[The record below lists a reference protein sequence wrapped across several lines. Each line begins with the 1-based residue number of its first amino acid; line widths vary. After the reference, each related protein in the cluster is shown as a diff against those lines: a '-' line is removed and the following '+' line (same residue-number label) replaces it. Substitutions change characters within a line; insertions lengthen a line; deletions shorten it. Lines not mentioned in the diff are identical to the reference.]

1 MGMTTT
7 ATPAPRLT
15 HAERLALY
23 SAARPEIVLN
33 DRPARRLPPKTRRHS
48 VKHRSIR

>member
-1 MGMTTT
+1 MTTT
-7 ATPAPRLT
+7 PTTAPLT
-15 HAERLALY
+15 RAERQALY

-33 DRPARRLPPKTRRHS
+33 DRPARRIPPKTRRHS